1 MKKTFL
7 LSLLIGL
14 CLIGFSSY
22 AQKTITFS
30 AKDGLSVTADW
41 YYIDPN
47 ATTIIL
53 CHQAGYSRGEYLQTS
68 RRFNKLGYNVI
79 AVDLRSGDRV
89 CSINNE
95 TSKAAK
101 AAKKSTDYID
111 TEQDILA
118 AIEYVNK
125 QLNKNVILLGS
136 SFSASLVL
144 KIAKEN
150 DKVEAVVAFSPGE
163 YFGNALNVQK
173 SIAGL
178 NKPVFVTSSKSEA
191 SNVTTLIKDVTS
203 KNKSQFIPTREGA
216 HGSKCL
222 WSVSEGNQEY
232 WLALMFFLQNY
243 NK

>member
-1 MKKTFL
+1 MKKIL
-7 LSLLIGL
+7 CLSAFIGL
-14 CLIGFSSY
+14 CIIGFSSF
-22 AQKTITFS
+22 AQKTITFQ
-30 AKDGLSVTADW
+30 AKDGLAVTADW

-79 AVDLRSGDRV
+79 AIDLRSGDRV

-95 TSKAAK
+95 TAKAAK
-101 AAKKSTDYID
+101 AAKKPSDYID
-111 TEQDILA
+111 AEQDIVA
-118 AIEYVNK
+118 AIDYVYK

-136 SFSASLVL
+136 SYSASLVL

-150 DKVEAVVAFSPGE
+150 DKVDAAVAFSPGE
-163 YFGNALNVQK
+163 YFGSSLSVQK
-173 SIAGL
+173 AIAGL
-178 NKPVFVTSSKSEA
+178 NKPVFVASSKSEA
-191 SNVTTLIKDVTS
+191 PNVTSLIKDVTS
-203 KNKSQFIPTREGA
+203 KNKSQFVPSHEGA

>member
-1 MKKTFL
+1 MKKTIFL
-7 LSLLIGL
+7 SAFIGL
-14 CLIGFSSY
+14 CIIGFSSF
-22 AQKTITFS
+22 AQKTITFP
-30 AKDGLSVTADW
+30 AKDGLNVTADW

-79 AVDLRSGDRV
+79 AIDLRSGDRV

-95 TSKAAK
+95 TAKAAK
-101 AAKKSTDYID
+101 AAKKSNDYLD
-111 TEQDILA
+111 SEQDIVA
-118 AIEYVNK
+118 AIDYVYK

-136 SFSASLVL
+136 SYSASLAL

-150 DKVEAVVAFSPGE
+150 DKVDAAVAFSPGE
-163 YFGNALNVQK
+163 YFGNSLSVQK
-173 SIAGL
+173 AIGGL
-178 NKPVFVTSSKSEA
+178 SKPVFIASSKSEA
-191 SNVTTLIKDVTS
+191 PNVTSLINNVTS
-203 KNKSQFIPTREGA
+203 KNKSQFIPNREGA